1 MYRGICGI
9 EALNRRLKQKLNPP
23 SPESPSIWLRGSVP
37 LKPGS
42 EPGEDDTALSI
53 GDRIMQIRNNYE
65 LGLMNGDIGFVRDV
79 TVLDAADYHTELKRD
94 PEQRPPRGKLL
105 SALRVAFDGGLQ
117 YIAAAAF
124 GDTVPAY
131 PDRKSTR
138 PNSTH

>member
-1 MYRGICGI
+1 MRISDWSSNVCSSD
-9 EALNRRLKQKLNPP
+9 LLNPP

-79 TVLDAADYHTELKRD
+79 TVIDAADYHTELKR
-94 PEQRPPRGKLL
+94 EIGRASCRE
-105 SALRVAFDGGLQ
+105 RVCQ
-117 YIAAAAF
+117 Y
-124 GDTVPAY
+124 V
-131 PDRKSTR
+131 
-138 PNSTH
+138 